1 MISLI
6 KLCLRT
12 NTRAFK
18 YIFQYCIYVYGVEY
32 DTYVKYHKSKI
43 LQRAMCTLELT
54 TNRFESGL
62 VVLRPNVF
70 GTLLFSHRSLDEGSF
85 VNG

>member
-18 YIFQYCIYVYGVEY
+18 YIFQFCIYVYGVEY
-32 DTYVKYHKSKI
+32 DTYVKYHKKQDSSTSDVHF
-43 LQRAMCTLELT
+43 RA
-54 TNRFESGL
+54 
-62 VVLRPNVF
+62 
-70 GTLLFSHRSLDEGSF
+70 HHKSL
-85 VNG
+85 

>member
-18 YIFQYCIYVYGVEY
+18 YIFQYCIYVYGVIH
-32 DTYVKYHKSKI
+32 TSNIIKNKI